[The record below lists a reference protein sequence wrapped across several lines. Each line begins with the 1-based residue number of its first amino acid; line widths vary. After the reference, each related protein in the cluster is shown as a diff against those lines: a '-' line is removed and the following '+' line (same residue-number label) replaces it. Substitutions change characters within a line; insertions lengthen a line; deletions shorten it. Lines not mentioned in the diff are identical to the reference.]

1 MSQRSYHEGWKW
13 YNTRTKIDQIKR
25 FIAAWNIST
34 THKKWFKTLPMMKKT
49 KKEFEASINP
59 QIKVPCYIYVVSC
72 LNRFWKDSHW
82 SRLMEHIDYVCFLRP
97 YMIWGKHGSRH
108 LSINSII
115 WNCMLIQQ
123 AYWLIT
129 KWWIVGLL
137 KNIFNCNIQF
147 KHCIYRNFIS
157 YISST

>member
-1 MSQRSYHEGWKW
+1 MSQRLYHEGWKW

-72 LNRFWKDSHW
+72 LNCFWKDSYW
-82 SRLMEHIDYVCFLRP
+82 SRLIDHYRLCLFLSSIYDLRKTWKSRFMFYSRWFKIVCWFKKEYWLVTKLWIFEKYFLR
-97 YMIWGKHGSRH
+97 R
-108 LSINSII
+108 
-115 WNCMLIQQ
+115 
-123 AYWLIT
+123 
-129 KWWIVGLL
+129 
-137 KNIFNCNIQF
+137 
-147 KHCIYRNFIS
+147 
-157 YISST
+157 